1 MWNSEKVGR
10 CAAACATAHLPAQ
23 AGFQTG
29 NLPNGAL
36 CFEKGRAPKVLGAS
50 LLRDTTYG
58 KANEEQFAAVRK
70 PENFIVP
77 GVRDRMFVRIMKN
90 WMMGGSGK

>member
-1 MWNSEKVGR
+1 M
-10 CAAACATAHLPAQ
+10 
-23 AGFQTG
+23 
-29 NLPNGAL
+29 
-36 CFEKGRAPKVLGAS
+36 LGAS
-50 LLRDTTYG
+50 LLRDTAYG

-90 WMMGGSGK
+90 WMMGGRGK

>member
-1 MWNSEKVGR
+1 MLRKKKSAK
-10 CAAACATAHLPAQ
+10 
-23 AGFQTG
+23 
-29 NLPNGAL
+29 GA
-36 CFEKGRAPKVLGAS
+36 GAS

-90 WMMGGSGK
+90 WVMGGRGK

>member
-1 MWNSEKVGR
+1 MWNSKNAGR
-10 CAAACATAHLPAQ
+10 CAAACAAAHLPAQ

-36 CFEKGRAPKVLGAS
+36 SKKGRAPKVLGAS
-50 LLRDTTYG
+50 LLRDTAYG

-77 GVRDRMFVRIMKN
+77 GVRGYDVRADYEEMDD
-90 WMMGGSGK
+90 GR

>member
-1 MWNSEKVGR
+1 M
-10 CAAACATAHLPAQ
+10 
-23 AGFQTG
+23 
-29 NLPNGAL
+29 
-36 CFEKGRAPKVLGAS
+36 LGAS

-77 GVRDRMFVRIMKN
+77 GVRGYDVRADYEEMDD
-90 WMMGGSGK
+90 GR

>member
-1 MWNSEKVGR
+1 MRGGLCHRASSCTGR
-10 CAAACATAHLPAQ
+10 FSDGKSPYASK
-23 AGFQTG
+23 
-29 NLPNGAL
+29 
-36 CFEKGRAPKVLGAS
+36 KGRAPKVLGAS

-77 GVRDRMFVRIMKN
+77 GVRGYDVRADYEEMDD
-90 WMMGGSGK
+90 GR